1 MTALVPFSDAAGAVI
16 LYDFHECLSLRCVAI
31 RILVRLQRSGPT
43 TSEKLASEFSLPL
56 GSVRFALAK
65 LRDEKKMVRKLPFGF
80 WDLPAE
86 EEAA

>member
-1 MTALVPFSDAAGAVI
+1 MTPMNSPTFDALQ
-16 LYDFHECLSLRCVAI
+16 I
-31 RILVRLQRSGPT
+31 RIFVRLQRSGPT

-56 GSVRFALAK
+56 GSIRVALER

-80 WDLPAE
+80 WNLPDE

>member
-1 MTALVPFSDAAGAVI
+1 MLLERSYFMTSMNASAFDALQ
-16 LYDFHECLSLRCVAI
+16 I